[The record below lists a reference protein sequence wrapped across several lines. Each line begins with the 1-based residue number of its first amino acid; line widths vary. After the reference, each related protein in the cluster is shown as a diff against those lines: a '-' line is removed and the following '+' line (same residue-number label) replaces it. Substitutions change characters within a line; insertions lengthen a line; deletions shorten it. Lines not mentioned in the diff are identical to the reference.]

1 MPNDEILESL
11 LAFRRERDWEKFHTP
26 KDLAISIVLEAAEL
40 LEEFQWKNREEV
52 ARHLEGEGRARVAE
66 ELADLGIYLK
76 LLAHDLGIDLEDA
89 MRRKIEKNRAK
100 YPVEKSRGT
109 AKKYNEL

>member
-1 MPNDEILESL
+1 MPNDKILESL

-40 LEEFQWKNREEV
+40 LEEFQWKSEGEV
-52 ARHLEGEGRARVAE
+52 SRHVAGEGRQQIAE
-66 ELADLGIYLK
+66 ELADLAIYIRLM
-76 LLAHDLGIDLEDA
+76 AHDLGIDLEEA
-89 MRRKIEKNRAK
+89 IRAKIEKNRAK
-100 YPVEKSRGT
+100 YPVEKSRGS